1 MNRAPSHR
9 RFSIPAG
16 PSFNGAKMNLFKTAI
31 ATSVGLL
38 TATGSAW
45 AAGSA
50 IDSGFGSVGTSRNH
64 LQLAQAD
71 VEMSDG
77 EVRKIDK
84 ENKKITLRH
93 GEIKSLDMP
102 GMTMVFVVQEPAV
115 LESLK
120 TGDKVRF
127 SAEKQGETLVVT
139 RIESKK

>member
-1 MNRAPSHR
+1 
-9 RFSIPAG
+9 
-16 PSFNGAKMNLFKTAI
+16 MNLFKTAI
-31 ATSVGLL
+31 ATSVGLIA
-38 TATGSAW
+38 ATGSAW

-50 IDSGFGSVGTSRNH
+50 IDSGFGSASTSRNH

-102 GMTMVFVVQEPAV
+102 GMTMVFAVQEPAV
-115 LESLK
+115 LERLK

>member
-1 MNRAPSHR
+1 MN
-9 RFSIPAG
+9 F
-16 PSFNGAKMNLFKTAI
+16 FKTAF
-31 ATSVGLL
+31 ATSVGLIA
-38 TATGSAW
+38 ATGSAW

-50 IDSGFGSVGTSRNH
+50 VESGFRSADTSPKY

-77 EVRKIDK
+77 VVRKIDK

-93 GEIKSLDMP
+93 GEIKNLDMP
-102 GMTMVFVVQEPAV
+102 GMTMVFAVQEPAV